1 MREGSSYTTMGA
13 LGTIWRPRAAK
24 WSRKAWRIC
33 CEVGMAGMGPMVRSL
48 RYVQDFFTIHE
59 GAANLVD
66 PYASKNI
73 IEALPA
79 AMQRYGIARLSDIVG
94 AALA

>member
-1 MREGSSYTTMGA
+1 MGGIDSA
-13 LGTIWRPRAAK
+13 DKVI
-24 WSRKAWRIC
+24 
-33 CEVGMAGMGPMVRSL
+33 EMMMAGATA
-48 RYVQDFFTIHE
+48 VQV

-66 PYASKNI
+66 PYASKDI